1 MSWLNKKVTVI
12 GLGKSGLAVI
22 KKLVSLNAQVF
33 LSDIM
38 PQEIF
43 PPQTIAEIKNTGI
56 QYEFGQHSEKSLE
69 NCDLIVVSPGVHLDL
84 AIFEEAKN
92 RNIPVISE
100 IELAF
105 QRLKKPIIAVTGTNG
120 KTTTVTLIGE
130 LLKAA
135 GYQAICAGNIG
146 YPLIEVDDK
155 DLDYIVVE
163 VSSYQLESIQ
173 EFRPYISLLLN
184 ITEDHL
190 ERHKTIEEYSRIKS
204 RVFENQT
211 PKDYLIYNCDDK
223 RIKTL
228 VKKARAKKIAFS
240 LKAHKKGGSLK
251 KNQLFFN
258 AEPLININEIF
269 IKGRH
274 NLQNILSA
282 ICVAKICRIPD
293 EVICQVLREFKGVE
307 HRIEYVNQI
316 NQASFYND
324 SKGTNPDSTIVAL
337 KSFGKKKKIILIA
350 GGRDKKT
357 SLTELCR
364 QIKKYT
370 KGVILIGEARER
382 FEQAFAD
389 CGYRKTYAEKDLKSA
404 VEKAFALSQ
413 PEDII
418 LFSPACASFDMFKNF
433 EDRGQKF
440 KDIVNSIAKE
450 KNYG

>member
-1 MSWLNKKVTVI
+1 M
-12 GLGKSGLAVI
+12 
-22 KKLVSLNAQVF
+22 
-33 LSDIM
+33 
-38 PQEIF
+38 
-43 PPQTIAEIKNTGI
+43 
-56 QYEFGQHSEKSLE
+56 
-69 NCDLIVVSPGVHLDL
+69 
-84 AIFEEAKN
+84 
-92 RNIPVISE
+92 
-100 IELAF
+100 
-105 QRLKKPIIAVTGTNG
+105 
-120 KTTTVTLIGE
+120 
-130 LLKAA
+130 
-135 GYQAICAGNIG
+135 
-146 YPLIEVDDK
+146 
-155 DLDYIVVE
+155 
-163 VSSYQLESIQ
+163 
-173 EFRPYISLLLN
+173 
-184 ITEDHL
+184 
-190 ERHKTIEEYSRIKS
+190 
-204 RVFENQT
+204 
-211 PKDYLIYNCDDK
+211 
-223 RIKTL
+223 
-228 VKKARAKKIAFS
+228 
-240 LKAHKKGGSLK
+240 
-251 KNQLFFN
+251 
-258 AEPLININEIF
+258 
-269 IKGRH
+269 
-274 NLQNILSA
+274 
-282 ICVAKICRIPD
+282 
-293 EVICQVLREFKGVE
+293 LREFKGVE